1 MAVQPAAPSTIPGA
15 FSGAA
20 LRADFPVFERLTGT
34 GKRLVF
40 LDAAA
45 SAPKPQVV
53 IDGFVADREPIVVAG
68 VATAPYFENAVRAG
82 SMVSAVVP
90 PA

>member
-15 FSGAA
+15 FSGTA
-20 LRADFPVFERLTGT
+20 LRADFPVFERPTGT

-45 SAPKPQVV
+45 SALAKP
-53 IDGFVADREPIVVAG
+53 AG
-68 VATAPYFENAVRAG
+68 LFAR
-82 SMVSAVVP
+82 
-90 PA
+90 